1 MKFEGNPFPALGGK
15 PMASITK
22 LTPKDVSVIKARILL
37 GDFQHRIAA
46 DYDLNQGRIS
56 EIAKGKRFGHVPP
69 ASLPSSHQGGV
80 SDVG

>member
-1 MKFEGNPFPALGGK
+1 
-15 PMASITK
+15 MASITK
-22 LTPKDVSVIKARILL
+22 LTHQDVSVIKARILR

-69 ASLPSSHQGGV
+69 ASPSSSQQGGLSHV
-80 SDVG
+80 